1 MTSLACGKD
10 FADFIAI
17 FCWFYKQDLK
27 RLSGLGQFLHPYRHI
42 LTHALLEGIAE
53 SGVVVEA
60 AILSQAPDDDVLLGS
75 DGPTV
80 EADEMVDAQTVDIG
94 IVSSPLPGE
103 IPTEVEAVGTD
114 NRGKLM
120 DGQVVLQV

>member
-1 MTSLACGKD
+1 MLT
-10 FADFIAI
+10 IA
-17 FCWFYKQDLK
+17 
-27 RLSGLGQFLHPYRHI
+27 FLYPRRHI
-42 LTHALLEGIAE
+42 LPHARLEGIAE
-53 SGVVVEA
+53 SCVVAEA
-60 AILSQAPDDDVLLGS
+60 AILSQAPDGDVLLGS

-114 NRGKLM
+114 SRGKLM